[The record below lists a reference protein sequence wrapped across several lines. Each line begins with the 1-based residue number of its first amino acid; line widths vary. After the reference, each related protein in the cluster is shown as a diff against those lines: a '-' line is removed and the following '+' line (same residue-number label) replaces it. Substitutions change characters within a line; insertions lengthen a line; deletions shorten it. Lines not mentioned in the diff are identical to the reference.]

1 MLVLSRKE
9 NESVII
15 PMDDGNQIEVMV
27 VEVRGDKVRLGFSAP
42 RGVPIHREEV
52 WIAIQQAGIDKAAA
66 I

>member
-15 PMDDGNQIEVMV
+15 PMDDGNQIEVLV
-27 VEVRGDKVRLGFSAP
+27 VEIRGDKIRLGFSAP
-42 RGVPIHREEV
+42 KDVPIHREEV
-52 WIAIQQAGIDKAAA
+52 WIAIQQASIDKAAA